1 MSVGVPQPPEN
12 RTSAKAGEP
21 SAVVAYTAK
30 PEEVSKLDAVAKERG
45 SSLLEVSA
53 MVPVIWGLT
62 FVFVFVF
69 WVDFDARNYPPS
81 LVLNTL
87 YIVV

>member
-1 MSVGVPQPPEN
+1 MSVGVPQDAPEN

-53 MVPVIWGLT
+53 MVPVIWGLS
-62 FVFVFVF
+62 FVFLFVF
-69 WVDFDARNYPPS
+69 WVLMLEIIHHRRC
-81 LVLNTL
+81 
-87 YIVV
+87 